1 MTARAARRLSVYVPM
16 LTLGALLALGPATA
30 ARAAGATQMQYG
42 WWTEANYVPGQDTP
56 GTNSTPDVND
66 MHVAI
71 GPVVFDD
78 PNSLQND
85 NKVGAVEVSAVRFQ
99 LSQAVPYDIDPGTPV
114 ANIKLTL
121 DPAFAPVGTPVIL
134 ACKPLDTWQPAL
146 AGNWSQRVYYQSGCS
161 VGASNDG
168 GKSYEF
174 TVLASQLSR
183 GGSYVD
189 MAIAPTLDPN
199 AQPFKIWFN
208 APTLAD
214 LTILPIVASS
224 ADTFAVPQD
233 TSAQTAPAAT
243 GGYPSTPFNSVV
255 AAAPPLLPAPPSAAP
270 AAPNAPAVTTPAATS
285 AAVTPVVVDTAAR
298 VAAGILLIAVLLA
311 VMSAVGI
318 DLQRLL
324 TPAGQVAGVGR
335 FRRARSGSPLPL

>member
-1 MTARAARRLSVYVPM
+1 MTARAARRLSIYAPL
-16 LTLGALLALGPATA
+16 LTLGALLALGPSTA
-30 ARAAGATQMQYG
+30 ARAAGASQMQYG
-42 WWTEANYVPGQDTP
+42 WWTEANYIPGSDTP
-56 GTNSTPDVND
+56 GTSSTPDVND

-99 LSQAVPYDIDPGTPV
+99 LSQAVPFDIDPGTPV

-121 DPAFAPVGTPVIL
+121 DPTYKVVGTPVIL

-146 AGNWSQRVYYQSGCS
+146 AGNWSQRVFYQSGCS
-161 VGASNDG
+161 GGASNDG

-233 TSAQTAPAAT
+233 TSAATAPAAT

-270 AAPNAPAVTTPAATS
+270 AAPNAPPVTTPAVAPT
-285 AAVTPVVVDTAAR
+285 AAIPVVDTAAR
-298 VAAGILLIAVLLA
+298 VVAGILLIAVLLA
-311 VMSAVGI
+311 VMSAVGV

-335 FRRARSGSPLPL
+335 FRRQRTGPPLPL